1 MNIETLKG
9 YMAALVY
16 LLQRRRILKRA
27 ELIKFIIESELF
39 KAENLTAFKQ
49 EFSENKVIKYNNLSI
64 NDIDVLLENCRENK
78 IKITMR
84 GESNYPKLLDESSDA
99 PLVIFYKGKIERLNQ
114 KNLNNLSVVGTRR
127 MSPYGQR
134 FIETEIPKLSLY
146 NFCIISGLARGIDSC
161 AHKVALENSIF
172 TVAVLAHGI
181 DLIYPREH
189 RALSDKIAK
198 EGVLISEHAPGVKPM
213 KPYFPAR
220 NRIISALS
228 NYTLVVEAGEKS
240 GSLITAQ
247 FAAEQSR
254 NVMTVPGSIY
264 YDVSSGCNSLLK
276 DGALLVRSA
285 KDITD
290 WMNLDL
296 QAYSKNIDFQKEKF
310 NNITSKLICDNMTL
324 SIINLLDKKSFNELE
339 LANRLNLNI
348 SELLIELT
356 KLEALGYIKRNGTKV
371 FLTKSLN

>member
-1 MNIETLKG
+1 MDIEIVKD

-16 LLQRRRILKRA
+16 LLQRRKVLKRT

-39 KAENLTAFKQ
+39 KTENLTLFKQ
-49 EFSENKVIKYNNLSI
+49 RFSENKVIKYSNLSI
-64 NDIDVLLENCRENK
+64 NDLEVLLGNCGEYN

-84 GESNYPKLLDESSDA
+84 GENNYPKLLNESSDA

-114 KNLNNLSVVGTRR
+114 SNLNSLSVVGTRR
-127 MSPYGQR
+127 MSSYGQR
-134 FIETEIPKLSLY
+134 FIESEIPKLSLY
-146 NFCIISGLARGIDSC
+146 NFCIISGLARGIDGC
-161 AHKVALENSIF
+161 AHKVAIENSIF

-189 RALSDKIAK
+189 KSLRDIIAK
-198 EGVLISEHAPGVKPM
+198 EGVLISEHAPGVKPL

-228 NYTLVVEAGEKS
+228 NYTLVVEAGVKS

-247 FAAEQSR
+247 FAAEQNR

-264 YDVSSGCNSLLK
+264 QDVSAGCNSLLK

-290 WMNLDL
+290 WMNIDF
-296 QAYSKNIDFQKEKF
+296 QTYSKNIDFQKEKF
-310 NNITSKLICDNMTL
+310 NNMSSKLIYDNLTL
-324 SIINLLDKKSFNELE
+324 KIFNLLDKKAFNELE

-356 KLEALGYIKRNGTKV
+356 KLEALGCIKRSGTKV